1 MRDLKGICRV
11 AAWAILAIMT
21 VSPASA
27 AEFDFPDIDTFDG
40 RPPNFVVVPGIRLAM
55 RRQIDA
61 DTSVESYVL
70 TQLGLAGRPFVIG
83 ASGFSGG
90 ISISRNFGDI
100 SWSGTMEATP
110 SWDGLFNSYSS
121 TGLEFQTQL
130 SRSYVFEGTPWSI
143 SPRIMLAYRFST
155 DSEKERSKVQIALP
169 LYYRINPQLD
179 LVFVSRID
187 HRHVPHWTT
196 TRNDVVANV
205 SVGARYE
212 IRKGMQV
219 SAFLAYE
226 NRWSSAPEVRYSR
239 WLIVPQLGLRA
250 DF

>member
-1 MRDLKGICRV
+1 MRNKSGLRRG
-11 AAWAILAIMT
+11 AALMILAVAT
-21 VSPASA
+21 ASPAASA
-27 AEFDFPDIDTFDG
+27 DFDFPDPDILNG
-40 RPPNFVVVPGIRLAM
+40 RPPNFVVIPGIRVAM

-70 TQLGLAGRPFVIG
+70 TQLGLAGRPFIIG
-83 ASGFSGG
+83 ASGFAGG
-90 ISISRNFGDI
+90 LTLSRNFGDV

-110 SWDGLFNSYSS
+110 AWDGLFNSYSA

-130 SRSYVFEGTPWSI
+130 SRSYSFDGTPWSM

-169 LYYRINPQLD
+169 FFYRINDQLD
-179 LVFVSRID
+179 MVFVPKID
-187 HRHVPHWTT
+187 HRHVPHWTS

-205 SVGARYE
+205 AVGARYE
-212 IRKGMQV
+212 IRRGVQV
-219 SAFLAYE
+219 SGFLAYE

-239 WLIVPQLGLRA
+239 WLIVPQLSLRA